1 MMLAALCTGTVL
13 HSAALYLTNIDESD
27 KCDRV

>member
-1 MMLAALCTGTVL
+1 MLAALCTGAVL
-13 HSAALYLTNIDESD
+13 RGAALYLSNIDESD